1 MADKNNN
8 KSSFM
13 KRKSTDKTTKL
24 DKMKSK
30 LYVEE
35 TKIEK
40 PKEPKKEIMQ
50 ENKIPKTLDPITQLM
65 FKVSSMT
72 SVCVKSLVFMKL
84 SDDFKFTNEQLKE
97 INDFIDTESKGIIE
111 GETSFPEIID
121 VSREE
126 FEMKFPKEILDLI
139 YSNK

>member
-40 PKEPKKEIMQ
+40 TKEPKKVIIED
-50 ENKIPKTLDPITQLM
+50 NKKEKELDPITQLM

-121 VSREE
+121 VSRDE
-126 FEMKFPKEILDLI
+126 FEVKFPKEILDLI